1 MEKIW
6 GRLKESN
13 TAVFLL
19 LLPVLAVYFVP
30 LIAWL
35 QIQIWVYGGHAII
48 FGERSRSSAANF
60 CWQIANCIHLLL
72 GAAIFLGW
80 TALCVALLLGHQIT
94 L

>member
-6 GRLKESN
+6 GRLRESN

-19 LLPVLAVYFVP
+19 LLPVLAVYFIP

-48 FGERSRSSAANF
+48 FGERSRSSVAGLS
-60 CWQIANCIHLLL
+60 WKIANCIQLVL

-80 TALCVALLLGHQIT
+80 TALCVALLFGRSIKF
-94 L
+94 